1 MQAARAAYSKDD
13 QVYAAFGLQPG
24 DYDDAFEVWPDNWR
38 AWSLYVELSGQ
49 WREGF
54 GGRYALDYGALFAR
68 MDRLRLADAEWEA
81 LFADVRVIERA
92 TLEEMAKADR

>member
-49 WREGF
+49 WRVGF
-54 GGRYALDYGALFAR
+54 GGRYALDYVALFAR
-68 MDRLRLADAEWEA
+68 MERLRLADAEWEA